1 MAAMKQ
7 MLVSLRL
14 ISCGRGHKE
23 SLENIKLSF
32 MDGNATKECYE
43 KALRSY
49 QQYMDKIKSDQ
60 RDEAAAFSEEF
71 NYLPMQE
78 N

>member
-1 MAAMKQ
+1 
-7 MLVSLRL
+7 
-14 ISCGRGHKE
+14 
-23 SLENIKLSF
+23 